1 MAHKRKPA
9 SNQNDT
15 KQRLK
20 NLGLAFI
27 LLTVMVVLMAMNN
40 GLSKRDVDDMSQAEL
55 STYIYDTSTDDN
67 NESKGEKLFNDNK
80 PVYKYLFTQYFKKD
94 YDDVTIPT
102 NKEISKMTK
111 KDDTLNDAELKKL
124 EMENEKGYQNYIDNT
139 RTQTTIT
146 NDVKDEELK
155 SDKNR
160 LKEDIDNQL
169 DITTSSIDDY
179 DYTNNDLGVHVTVT
193 LKGIAQSSD
202 DETKESSQLAIAQVV
217 NAVKHSDI
225 LVDDLTVAI
234 EYPLTKDEYV
244 TEHALKSHW
253 LINGN
258 SDLENID
265 AKTLSE
271 HLEQYAENYTESPN
285 LRALIN

>member
-1 MAHKRKPA
+1 MARKRNA
-9 SNQNDT
+9 SSTQSET
-15 KQRLK
+15 KERLK

-27 LLTVMVVLMAMNN
+27 LITVMVVLMAMNN
-40 GLSKRDVDDMSQAEL
+40 GLSKRDVDDMSHDEL
-55 STYIYDTSTDDN
+55 STYIYDTSTDDD

-139 RTQTTIT
+139 RGKTTIT
-146 NDVKDEELK
+146 NDISNTELK
-155 SDKNR
+155 NDKNM

-169 DITTSSIDDY
+169 DDTLSSIDDY
-179 DYTNNDLGVHVTVT
+179 DYTSNDLGVHVTVT

-202 DETKESSQLAIAQVV
+202 DETKESSKLAIAQVV
-217 NAVKHSDI
+217 DAVKHSDI

-234 EYPLTKDEYV
+234 EYPLTEDEYV
-244 TEHALKSHW
+244 NEHALKSHW

-265 AKTLSE
+265 AKTLSKQ
-271 HLEQYAENYTESPN
+271 LEQHAESYKESPN

>member
-1 MAHKRKPA
+1 MARKRNA
-9 SNQNDT
+9 SSTQNET
-15 KQRLK
+15 KERLK
-20 NLGLAFI
+20 NIGLVFI
-27 LLTVMVVLMAMNN
+27 LIIIMVVLMAMNN
-40 GLSKRDVDDMSQAEL
+40 GLSKRDVDDMSHDEL
-55 STYIYDTSTDDN
+55 STYIYDTSTDDD
-67 NESKGEKLFNDNK
+67 NESKGEKLFNNNK

-111 KDDTLNDAELKKL
+111 KDDTLNDAQLKKL

-139 RTQTTIT
+139 RTQTTMT
-146 NDVKDEELK
+146 NDISDDEFK
-155 SDKNR
+155 SDKSI
-160 LKEDIDNQL
+160 LKKNIDNQL

-179 DYTNNDLGVHVTVT
+179 DYTSNDLGVHITVT

-202 DETKESSQLAIAQVV
+202 DETKESSKLAIAQVV
-217 NAVKHSDI
+217 DAVKHSNI

-234 EYPLTKDEYV
+234 EYPLTEDEYV
-244 TEHALKSHW
+244 NEHALKSHW

-258 SDLENID
+258 NDLENID
-265 AKTLSE
+265 VKTLSQQ
-271 HLEQYAENYTESPN
+271 LEQYAENYTESPN

>member
-1 MAHKRKPA
+1 MAHKRKSSA
-9 SNQNDT
+9 KQNDT
-15 KQRLK
+15 KQRFK
-20 NLGLAFI
+20 NIGLAFI
-27 LLTVMVVLMAMNN
+27 LITVIVILMAMNN
-40 GLSKRDVDDMSQAEL
+40 GLSKRDVDDMSHDEL
-55 STYIYDTSTDDN
+55 STYIYDTSTDND
-67 NESKGEKLFNDNK
+67 NESKGQKLFNNNK

-102 NKEISKMTK
+102 NKEINKMTE
-111 KDDTLNDAELKKL
+111 KDDTLNDAQLKKL
-124 EMENEKGYQNYIDNT
+124 EMENETGYQNYIDNT
-139 RTQTTIT
+139 RSQTTLI
-146 NDVKDEELK
+146 NDTSDDELK
-155 SDKNR
+155 NDKKI

-169 DITTSSIDDY
+169 DVTLSSVDDY
-179 DYTNNDLGVHVTVT
+179 DYTNNDLGVHVTVV
-193 LKGIAQSSD
+193 LKGVAQNTD
-202 DETKESSQLAIAQVV
+202 DETKESSKLAIAQVV
-217 NAVKHSDI
+217 DAVKHSDI